1 LWRRSGPEQRARFGI
16 HSERGPESYD
26 LCFRMIAGH
35 DRLHLGQIS
44 RALEVVRRS

>member
-1 LWRRSGPEQRARFGI
+1 MAAERTRTASPVRDPQRAGT
-16 HSERGPESYD
+16 ESFD

-35 DRLHLGQIS
+35 DRLHLGQIG